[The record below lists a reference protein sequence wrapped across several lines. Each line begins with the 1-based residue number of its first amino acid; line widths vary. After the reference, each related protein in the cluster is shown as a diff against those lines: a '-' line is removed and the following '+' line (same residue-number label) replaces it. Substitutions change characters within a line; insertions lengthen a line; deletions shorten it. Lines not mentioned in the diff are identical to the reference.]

1 MRTETNAAAGR
12 PEDRLTLSGI
22 SKSFGGLL
30 AASNVSF
37 EIQPGSIHGLIGPN
51 GAGKSTIINIVSG
64 SLRPDAGGIS
74 LGTSDVTGIE
84 TSILARRGV
93 VRTFQQATPLAGLT
107 VLENVLVG
115 LHHHYRS
122 SIVSVALRTAGMRA
136 EAAEL
141 LERGLVLLRRF
152 GLQSEAEAPAETL
165 TFGKLRMLE
174 LARAVAMRPKFL
186 LLDEPAAGL
195 NGVETEI
202 LAAIIGELRSD
213 GVGVLLVDHDVPF
226 VFKLCDRMTVMNFGT
241 VIASGVPD
249 QVYRDAAVRQAYLG
263 PIDPNSGAVS

>member
-1 MRTETNAAAGR
+1 MSTETNVAAGSG
-12 PEDRLTLSGI
+12 DSLIVTGI
-22 SKSFGGLL
+22 SKRFGGLQ

-37 EIQPGSIHGLIGPN
+37 DVAPGSIHGLIGPN
-51 GAGKSTIINIVSG
+51 GAGKSTMINIVSG
-64 SLRPDAGGIS
+64 SLRPDAGRIN
-74 LGTSDVTGIE
+74 LGPSNVTGIE
-84 TSILARRGV
+84 PSLLARRGV

-122 SIVSVALRTAGMRA
+122 SLFSVALRTARMRA

-152 GLQSEAEAPAETL
+152 GLQGEADARAETL

-174 LARAVAMRPKFL
+174 LARAVAMRPTFL

-195 NGVETEI
+195 NGVETEV
-202 LAAIIGELRSD
+202 LATIIGELRSD

-226 VFKLCDRMTVMNFGT
+226 VFKLCDRMTVMNFGN

-249 QVYRDAAVRQAYLG
+249 QVYRDPAVRQAYLG
-263 PIDPNSGAVS
+263 SADPNSGAAA